1 LLAVLQAFKGEYAL
15 AGLIMLIASALSY
28 VAPFL
33 VHMILDFLEAP
44 GQQEEWK
51 GAKYLAWLV
60 GS

>member
-44 GQQEEWK
+44 EQEDWK